1 MDEFEDLERELF
13 GTESSSATID
23 EKSAHAAME
32 AYLNQGWWEKGK
44 LIRASP
50 LSAKFRW
57 MGFFSLLAII
67 VVFFASQFI
76 SDAESRW
83 DFVFCFGIIP
93 FILLQMSLPLGFGI
107 MGGGSDG
114 GDGGSGGG

>member
-1 MDEFEDLERELF
+1 
-13 GTESSSATID
+13 
-23 EKSAHAAME
+23 
-32 AYLNQGWWEKGK
+32 
-44 LIRASP
+44 
-50 LSAKFRW
+50 